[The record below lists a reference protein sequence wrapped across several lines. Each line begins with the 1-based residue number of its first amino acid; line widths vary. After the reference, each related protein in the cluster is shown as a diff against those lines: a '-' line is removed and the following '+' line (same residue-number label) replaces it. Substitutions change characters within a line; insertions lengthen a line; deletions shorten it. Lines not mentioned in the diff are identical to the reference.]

1 MTKTTAVNGTFDVLH
16 RGHLALIEYARSQ
29 AGYLLVCIDSD
40 RRVKELKGN
49 DRPVN
54 NQFERKHLLENIK
67 GVDKVLVFDSDDQLR
82 NIYYLY
88 QPSTLVVGKE
98 YQGRLVIG
106 SEYCDRVDYFERIDG
121 YSTTEKV
128 QSIIDR

>member
-16 RGHLALIEYARSQ
+16 RGHLALIEYARIQ
-29 AGYLLVCIDSD
+29 TDYLLVCIDSD
-40 RRVKELKGN
+40 HRVKELKGN

-54 NQFERKHLLENIK
+54 NQFERKHFLENIK
-67 GVDKVLVFDSDDQLR
+67 GVDEVLIFDSDDQLR

-88 QPSTLVVGKE
+88 QPNILVVGKE
-98 YQGRLVIG
+98 YQNRLVIG

-121 YSTTEKV
+121 YSTTGKI